1 MRITSQTPQELIVQ
15 DGSVWVSYICAA
27 SALVI
32 IFFSIAENK
41 INGLL
46 TASFFLLCA
55 IIADRRT
62 TFTFDA
68 MQRVVRWRGKK
79 FLKVESGMIP
89 FDDIT
94 DIGTE
99 ASDSDGV
106 TCYRLTILTR
116 DGVFPMAYAYT
127 GRADAYA
134 ALRKQILDFI
144 RPGSYTSSPPP
155 GILSSGIP
163 ADLEPSI
170 RSLLAQG
177 RKIDAVAL
185 LRSTQRIDL
194 TDAMS
199 RIEALDQTT
208 KTSI

>member
-1 MRITSQTPQELIVQ
+1 MRITSQTPQELVVQ
-15 DGSVWVSYICAA
+15 DSSVLFAYICAG

-32 IFFSIAENK
+32 ILFSIAERK

-55 IIADRRT
+55 MIADRRT

-79 FLKVESGMIP
+79 FLKVESGTIP
-89 FDDIT
+89 YDDIT

-99 ASDSDGV
+99 ASDTDSG
-106 TCYRLTILTR
+106 TSYRLTIITR
-116 DGVFPMAYAYT
+116 EGSIPMAYAYT

-134 ALRKQILDFI
+134 SLRQQILDFI
-144 RPGSYTSSPPP
+144 RPGSYMPSPPP
-155 GILSSGIP
+155 GILSNGIP
-163 ADLEPSI
+163 AGLEPSI

-177 RKIDAVAL
+177 RKIDAVTL
-185 LRSTQRIDL
+185 LRSTQQIAL

-199 RIEALDQTT
+199 RIEALNQTM
-208 KTSI
+208 KAKV